1 MRSSRRPL
9 GGIPP
14 TRTISIDDLPEAA
27 AAASLQLRGALLAI
41 LGNDLVS
48 MWVHGGTTFADRPT
62 RPGDLDIVAVIAK
75 VDPGER
81 TPRTWR
87 ADPGSRPSRVRDA
100 EDSIAEGSGLAFD
113 STYLLLDDLGERR
126 QPPMA
131 FHRAR
136 RETSWAVSRA
146 HWLAGQYVLLHG
158 QPPEEFV
165 VPPTSS
171 EIRRALDR
179 ELEHLERHVL
189 EGDADDPY
197 EATYAI
203 WNGARILRTLETGSP
218 VISKRSAGA
227 WAIEHL
233 PERWHAAIRAAGRS
247 YDGVGTAA
255 DSETL
260 RVTMA
265 PFVSMVRGRLPARR
279 SRAGARPRWS

>member
-1 MRSSRRPL
+1 L

-41 LGNDLVS
+41 LGDDLVS

-126 QPPMA
+126 QPPLA
-131 FHRAR
+131 FHRAH

-158 QPPEEFV
+158 RPPEELFA
-165 VPPTSS
+165 PPTSS
-171 EIRRALDR
+171 ELRERSTASSNTSSGTSSKATPTNPTRR
-179 ELEHLERHVL
+179 
-189 EGDADDPY
+189 P
-197 EATYAI
+197 T
-203 WNGARILRTLETGSP
+203 
-218 VISKRSAGA
+218 RS
-227 WAIEHL
+227 
-233 PERWHAAIRAAGRS
+233 
-247 YDGVGTAA
+247 GTARE
-255 DSETL
+255 SFT
-260 RVTMA
+260 
-265 PFVSMVRGRLPARR
+265 R
-279 SRAGARPRWS
+279 SRPATR